1 MTRRNDDPAQVRE
14 HIETVRRRRPR
25 LTGDRVTLAHGAGGK
40 ASAALTDAVFLEG
53 LRNPHL
59 EPLGDGAVMDLPDA
73 PAGAPAIAMS
83 TDTFVVRPWRFPGG
97 SIGTLAVH
105 GTVNDLACTG
115 ATPRWLSV
123 GFVIE
128 EGFAFDDLRAI
139 VADLAAAAEAAGVQ
153 VVTGDTKVVD
163 TGAADGVYI
172 NTAGIGTVTADRDLR
187 GRTVQP
193 GDKVLVTGTLAE
205 HGMAVMLA
213 RGDLHLEAD
222 IVSDT
227 AALHGLV
234 DVLLEAAPDTRW
246 IRDATRGGVGTVC
259 NELAQASGLGV
270 LLAEHALPV
279 SPTTAGACDL
289 LGIDPLY
296 VANEGKLVVVVP
308 PEQGRA
314 ALDALRAHPH
324 GTDAAVVGEVR
335 AEPSATVLLKT
346 AVGGTRVV
354 DMLVGDPL
362 PRIC

>member
-1 MTRRNDDPAQVRE
+1 MIRPGGDPERVRDN
-14 HIETVRRRRPR
+14 IDTVRRRRPR
-25 LTGDRVTLAHGAGGK
+25 LTGQHVTLAHGAGGK
-40 ASAALTDAVFLEG
+40 ASAALTDAIFLDA

-128 EGFAFDDLRAI
+128 EGFPFDDLRTI
-139 VADLAAAAEAAGVQ
+139 VADVAAAAADAGVE

-163 TGAADGVYI
+163 TGAADGVYL
-172 NTAGIGTVTADRDLR
+172 NTAGIGTVTPDRDLR
-187 GRTVQP
+187 GRTVRP
-193 GDKVLVTGTLAE
+193 GDKILVTGTLAE
-205 HGMAVMLA
+205 HGMAVLLA

-234 DVLLEAAPDTRW
+234 DALLTAAPETRW
-246 IRDATRGGVGTVC
+246 VRDATRGGVATVC
-259 NELAQASGLGV
+259 NELAQGTGLGV

-279 SPTTAGACDL
+279 APTTAGACDL

-296 VANEGKLVVVVP
+296 VANEGRLVVVVP

-314 ALDALRAHPH
+314 ALDALRAHPL
-324 GTDAAVVGEVR
+324 GAEAAVVGEVR
-335 AEPSATVLLKT
+335 SEPASTVLLKT
-346 AVGGTRVV
+346 ALGGSRVV